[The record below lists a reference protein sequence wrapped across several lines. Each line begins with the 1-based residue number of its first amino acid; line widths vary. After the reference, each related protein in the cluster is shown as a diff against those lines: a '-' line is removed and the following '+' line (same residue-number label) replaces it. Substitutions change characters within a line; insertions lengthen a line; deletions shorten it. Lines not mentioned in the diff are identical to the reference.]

1 MNRKIFIEYKVAEQ
15 FENAFSVTLASVD
28 GLFGVKKQ
36 DGTIVVANGSEVSNP
51 SQGVYEY
58 NLYVEAGT
66 VYIVSWKIIPWPRHG
81 ACTTTRPTRVT
92 PAKTA
97 SSWR

>member
-36 DGTIVVANGSEVSNP
+36 DGTIVVVNGSEVSNP
-51 SQGVYEY
+51 SQGV
-58 NLYVEAGT
+58 
-66 VYIVSWKIIPWPRHG
+66 
-81 ACTTTRPTRVT
+81 
-92 PAKTA
+92 
-97 SSWR
+97 